1 MKKTYVKDI
10 KAGDFVEDIFV
21 LSEKNL
27 SQKRDGNNFLNL
39 TVSDKTGVLKGVMW
53 DNVDELPDTVTS
65 GTVVKIKGN
74 VSEYRKSLQLVVKSM
89 TLMKND
95 IDPADFLPATHRDV
109 DQMFQRLT
117 QITDSIESAPLK
129 NLMAAFWSDTEFI
142 QNFKSAPAAKMMH
155 HAYVGGLL
163 EHTLSATLLADK
175 LAGHYKGVDRD
186 LLIVGT
192 ILHDIGKT
200 KELSYGVTID
210 YTDEGRLLSHIIIST
225 MMVQEKIATMPVF
238 PKETADLLIHMIIS
252 HHGEREF
259 GSPEPPKTIEAIL
272 LNYVDEIDA
281 RVKGV
286 REFMDSEDPNE
297 SWTSY
302 HRLLGRHFFMKNH
315 NKKSEKA

>member
-1 MKKTYVKDI
+1 MKKIFVKDI
-10 KAGDFVEDIFV
+10 KAGDFVEDVFV
-21 LSEKNL
+21 LSQKNL

-39 TVSDKTGVLKGVMW
+39 TVSDKTGTLKGVMW
-53 DNVDELPDTVTS
+53 DNVDQLPETLTS
-65 GTVVKIKGN
+65 GAVVKIKGN
-74 VSEYRKSLQLVVKSM
+74 VSEYRESLQLVVKSM
-89 TLMKND
+89 AMAD
-95 IDPADFLPATHRDV
+95 EGVDPADFLPATQRDTE
-109 DQMFQRLT
+109 QMFQRLL
-117 QITDSIESAPLK
+117 QITDSIVSEPLK
-129 NLMAAFWSDTEFI
+129 QLMDAFWSDAEFV

-163 EHTLSATLLADK
+163 EHTLSATILADK
-175 LAGHYKGVDRD
+175 LAGHYSGVDRD

-200 KELSYGVTID
+200 KELSYNVAID

-225 MMVQEKIATMPVF
+225 LMVQEKIATLSDF
-238 PKETADLLIHMIIS
+238 PKEAADLLLHMVIS

-286 REFMDSEDPNE
+286 REFMDTEDPNE
-297 SWTSY
+297 NWTSY

-315 NKKSEKA
+315 PKKSEKQ